1 MTRKIKENNGVR
13 RFLSYWESRLGDA
26 PTGGRFRGFENHP
39 GPRKKMLYD
48 EKMRE
53 KAFFVLL
60 SLGGYCVVLRKVR
73 VRKWS
78 NWPQSRVWKMLR
90 TPWSNNQ
97 QFCAKIIPQSLRRY
111 PRPRDTV
118 QRVFFVGGSL
128 LETIAPYGNQPEV
141 KKKREM
147 EVKWRVSRC
156 LFAPL
161 QAAPG

>member
-1 MTRKIKENNGVR
+1 MLGDVFSLIGKVVSATHQLAEDFADLKTTLDHGKRCYTTRKCEKSLFSSFGV
-13 RFLSYWESRLGDA
+13 GC
-26 PTGGRFRGFENHP
+26 FR
-39 GPRKKMLYD
+39 
-48 EKMRE
+48 
-53 KAFFVLL
+53 
-60 SLGGYCVVLRKVR
+60 VLRKVR

-97 QFCAKIIPQSLRRY
+97 QFCAKIIPQSVRRY
-111 PRPRDTV
+111 PRPRDTA

-156 LFAPL
+156 LVAPL
-161 QAAPG
+161 QAAAG